1 MLPTTHRP
9 ERPLR
14 LTDMTALSHRESLEA
29 ALAALP
35 ETLVGEIIFDE
46 LVTQPRPASA
56 HANAT
61 SALTEAL
68 GPPFRRGLNGP
79 GGWLILFEPEV
90 RFGPH
95 VLVPD
100 LAGWRRETMPELPSV
115 TRFDVAPDWVCEVLS
130 PGTEARDR
138 NEKKLIYAANAVAF
152 MWLVDVENHAI
163 EAYTNERGTWRE
175 VGVFR
180 GDEDAHIAPFDA
192 VPLPMAW
199 LWAR

>member
-9 ERPLR
+9 ERPLSF
-14 LTDMTALSHRESLEA
+14 TEMTALSHRESLEA

-46 LVTQPRPASA
+46 LVTQPRPAFG
-56 HANAT
+56 HASAT
-61 SALTEAL
+61 SALVEAL
-68 GPPFRRGLNGP
+68 TPPFRRGVNGP
-79 GGWLILFEPEV
+79 GGWIILFEPEV

-100 LAGWRRETMPELPSV
+100 LAGWRRTTMPELPLV
-115 TRFDVAPDWVCEVLS
+115 ARTDVAPDWVCEVLS

-163 EAYTNERGTWRE
+163 EASTNERGTWRE

-180 GDEDAHIAPFDA
+180 GDEDARVAPFDA